1 MRKDSDPRGHEFK
14 FLHWILDGS
23 FFTFTCSDCLEARKD
38 LKNAEETVDGPFQNV
53 YFYTLCVLAVI
64 SYLPTPTILYS
75 KEEIPFYSK
84 DMIAIL
90 TKLCRS

>member
-1 MRKDSDPRGHEFK
+1 M
-14 FLHWILDGS
+14 LDGS
-23 FFTFTCSDCLEARKD
+23 FFTFTCCDCLEARKD
-38 LKNAEETVDGPFQNV
+38 LKNAEDGPFQNV

-75 KEEIPFYSK
+75 KQEIPFYSK